1 MLTVRRGTNVPAR
14 WRLFAYGLFVL
25 TSCPVT
31 ALADD
36 GIVDVHTLPKLQ
48 GAMEDTSRPDPDRVQ
63 YGVPTVVAVTAAA
76 AKKMLSA
83 DGWVPYVRP
92 LDETNTNLA
101 FKKGRQGL
109 SVSFTQG
116 LGRPDQSAVSYT
128 PDRIYSNVP
137 FPDGAIDLIFD
148 ETRPYLGC
156 IAPAAFDAT
165 LNFYTK
171 EMAAIGWRKLTPET
185 AASWPNAD
193 LTAIV
198 PNGLRAYYDHP
209 DGDSTQFY
217 KQKPVMLTL
226 TRRDDG
232 RTNVE
237 IRIAPFALPT
247 NLEADEMSGLPIP
260 KPHKSAAGRGD
271 ARSNRHEVTVA
282 ALADLPAVLAFYHRE
297 FAARGWTE
305 EGNAPLAPGDDVAV
319 KFSSPEETGVLR
331 LGRKYDFTMV
341 GLSAQVKD
349 SVLAARAKAKKDADD
364 KFTSD
369 AEAMIKQVTAADEV
383 RRKAQAATLSDSPLS
398 VLANSNTPVPLP
410 ENAQEVKFD
419 GDEGRLEF
427 NSTSTVKALAAFYR
441 AALKPAGWKE
451 QPSVINQ
458 PNMAVMEFAKGGK
471 SISMTVMQMGPQV
484 NVNADG
490 SGLVMAAAK
499 PAASAK
505 PASGG
510 KPSSSDPAVA
520 SAKSAGPLEADP
532 ESALPVPKQ
541 HSSTSLGTAKLPG
554 IEAPFRRELEASVPA
569 ELSDVLAF
577 YRTELT
583 RLGWQEKPDG
593 AAISA
598 DRVQLAF
605 ASPLGPAM
613 LKLGR
618 ANGETSVNL
627 VQKNPDAATK
637 ADIMPKPG
645 QAKLMLGNMGD
656 KDAQLT
662 INKQTIKVAAG
673 AGGPQ
678 SPKGPTLDLP
688 PGKYQ
693 YSLKM
698 AGQPGRN
705 ATIEIAAGDAW
716 GLMVGPTGEV
726 LPLQMY

>member
-1 MLTVRRGTNVPAR
+1 MSMIKHGMRVPAR
-14 WRLFAYGLFVL
+14 FRLLACGLLLMASSARAAQFD
-25 TSCPVT
+25 
-31 ALADD
+31 A
-36 GIVDVHTLPKLQ
+36 GYVDVHTLPMLQ
-48 GAMEDTSRPDPDRVQ
+48 GAIEDNSRPDPYRVQ
-63 YGVPTVVAVTAAA
+63 YGVPTVVAVTTAAV
-76 AKKMLSA
+76 KKMLIA
-83 DGWVPYVRP
+83 EGWVPYVRP

-116 LGRPDQSAVSYT
+116 LGRPDQSAVSYS
-128 PDRIYSNVP
+128 PNRIYSNVP
-137 FPDGAIDLIFD
+137 FPDGAIDLVFD

-156 IAPAAFDAT
+156 IAPSAFDTTMA
-165 LNFYTK
+165 FYAK

-193 LTAIV
+193 LSETV
-198 PNGLRAYYDHP
+198 PNGVRAFFDHP

-232 RTNVE
+232 RTNVD

-247 NLEADEMSGLPIP
+247 DLEAGDVSGLPEP
-260 KPHKSAAGRGD
+260 KPYKSSSGRGNAQTA
-271 ARSNRHEVTVA
+271 AREITVA

-297 FAARGWTE
+297 FAARGWAE
-305 EGNAPLAPGDDVAV
+305 QGSAPLAPGDEVAL
-319 KFSSPEETGVLR
+319 KFSSPEENGVLH

-341 GLSAQVKD
+341 HLTAQVKE

-364 KFTSD
+364 QFMKD
-369 AEAMIKQVTAADEV
+369 AEAMTKQVLADDAT
-383 RRKAQAATLSDSPLS
+383 RRKAQAAALSDAPLQAQAGS
-398 VLANSNTPVPLP
+398 TTPVPLP
-410 ENAQEVKFD
+410 ENAQEVNFD
-419 GDEGRLEF
+419 SADGRLEF
-427 NSTSTVKALAAFYR
+427 NATSSVKALAAFYR
-441 AALKPAGWKE
+441 ASLKQAGWKE

-458 PNMAVMEFAKGGK
+458 PNMAVMEFSKGGK
-471 SISMTVMQMGPQV
+471 SISFTVMQMGPKV
-484 NVNADG
+484 NVSADG
-490 SGLVMAAAK
+490 SGLKMAAAN
-499 PAASAK
+499 
-505 PASGG
+505 PASKSG
-510 KPSSSDPAVA
+510 PAGNDAAGVQ
-520 SAKSAGPLEADP
+520 AKAATPLEADTD
-532 ESALPVPKQ
+532 SALPVPKQ

-554 IEAPFRRELEASVPA
+554 IEVPFRRELEASVPA
-569 ELSDVLAF
+569 GLSDVLAF
-577 YRTELT
+577 YRGELT
-583 RLGWQEKPDG
+583 KLGWQEKPDG
-593 AAISA
+593 AVIAA

-605 ASPLGPAM
+605 ASPQGPAV

-645 QAKLMLGNMGD
+645 QAKLLFGNMGAQ
-656 KDAQLT
+656 DAQLT

-678 SPKGPTLDLP
+678 SPKGPMLDLP

-698 AGQPGRN
+698 AGRPARN
-705 ATIEIAAGDAW
+705 DTIDIAAGDAW

>member
-1 MLTVRRGTNVPAR
+1 MQLLPPA
-14 WRLFAYGLFVL
+14 
-25 TSCPVT
+25 
-31 ALADD
+31 
-36 GIVDVHTLPKLQ
+36 
-48 GAMEDTSRPDPDRVQ
+48 MTSR
-63 YGVPTVVAVTAAA
+63 
-76 AKKMLSA
+76 
-83 DGWVPYVRP
+83 
-92 LDETNTNLA
+92 
-101 FKKGRQGL
+101 
-109 SVSFTQG
+109 
-116 LGRPDQSAVSYT
+116 
-128 PDRIYSNVP
+128 SN
-137 FPDGAIDLIFD
+137 
-148 ETRPYLGC
+148 
-156 IAPAAFDAT
+156 
-165 LNFYTK
+165 
-171 EMAAIGWRKLTPET
+171 
-185 AASWPNAD
+185 
-193 LTAIV
+193 
-198 PNGLRAYYDHP
+198 
-209 DGDSTQFY
+209 
-217 KQKPVMLTL
+217 
-226 TRRDDG
+226 
-232 RTNVE
+232 
-237 IRIAPFALPT
+237 
-247 NLEADEMSGLPIP
+247 
-260 KPHKSAAGRGD
+260 
-271 ARSNRHEVTVA
+271 
-282 ALADLPAVLAFYHRE
+282 
-297 FAARGWTE
+297 
-305 EGNAPLAPGDDVAV
+305 
-319 KFSSPEETGVLR
+319 SPEETGVLR

-349 SVLAARAKAKKDADD
+349 SVLAARAKAKKEADD
-364 KFTSD
+364 KFMSD

-398 VLANSNTPVPLP
+398 ALANSNTPVPLP

-427 NSTSTVKALAAFYR
+427 NSTSSVKAIAAFYR
-441 AALKPAGWKE
+441 ASLKPAGWKE

-458 PNMAVMEFAKGGK
+458 PNMAVMEFSKGGK

-499 PAASAK
+499 PASKGNTA
-505 PASGG
+505 
-510 KPSSSDPAVA
+510 SSDQAA
-520 SAKSAGPLEADP
+520 TQAKSAGPLEADA

-554 IEAPFRRELEASVPA
+554 VDMPFRRQLEASVPA

-577 YRTELT
+577 YRAELT

-598 DRVQLAF
+598 DRVQITF
-605 ASPLGPAM
+605 ASPQGPAM

-627 VQKNPDAATK
+627 VQKNPEAATK

-645 QAKLMLGNMGD
+645 QAKLMLGNMGNT
-656 KDAQLT
+656 DAQLT

-693 YSLKM
+693 YSLKL
-698 AGQPGRN
+698 AGRPARN
-705 ATIEIAAGDAW
+705 DTLDIAAGDAW